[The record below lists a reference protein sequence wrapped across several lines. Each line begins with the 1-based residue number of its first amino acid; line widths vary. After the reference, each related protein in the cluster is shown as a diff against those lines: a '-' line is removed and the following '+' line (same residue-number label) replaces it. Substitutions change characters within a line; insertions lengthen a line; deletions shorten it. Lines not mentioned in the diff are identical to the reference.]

1 MSRASVHSQVTIPV
15 TVIISSNGTLPDNS
29 SVATVL
35 ELNPIEHLNLWLESL
50 VAYHRESG
58 LYLSS
63 RQALP
68 EDYNFREDLQGT
80 SVLIQD
86 IIQAMPSVV
95 ASSLQELPGSFSD
108 LADRSDAEI
117 RNLVRTHPVLRKELC
132 QLLEFWEF
140 LIRYQVIG
148 NCLSKNARLTRSE
161 FKAFT
166 SLLAREIS
174 RYCSSPCHQTL
185 LGRFHRSKIQ
195 YTILRDILLEIDLDG
210 IREELER
217 LFTQFFS
224 LLRVVGFFQRAMS
237 SGFQV
242 HKFNILLVYS
252 NYCCDRLL
260 QCLDRAFEYLDYCQP
275 DLAQGLAPVKF
286 GLRVEFRRI
295 FKREL
300 RQVETE
306 SRLEERFSQIE
317 NAIGLLKQTAEEA
330 FISLVH
336 HFNPDFIAEDLF
348 LDMRQRASDS
358 ARLRSDL
365 RLIYRKIVELTTAPQ
380 DPDSA
385 GLAQMLTEFRTGSMR
400 ALFYKDWQ
408 PFEKFGRDMET
419 TEPADIPFLLHRFE
433 VYVSTLLGEVSKRSV
448 LTKAITYPNT
458 GTLDR

>member
-1 MSRASVHSQVTIPV
+1 M
-15 TVIISSNGTLPDNS
+15 
-29 SVATVL
+29 ATVL
-35 ELNPIEHLNLWLESL
+35 ELNAVEHLNLWLESL
-50 VAYHRESG
+50 VVYHRESG

-63 RQALP
+63 REAFP
-68 EDYNFREDLQGT
+68 EDYNFREDLKGT

-86 IIQAMPSVV
+86 VIHSMPAVV
-95 ASSLQELPGSFSD
+95 ASNLEDLPGALSD
-108 LADRSDAEI
+108 ISDRSDAEI
-117 RNLVRTHPVLRKELC
+117 RNLIRNHSVLSRELSE
-132 QLLEFWEF
+132 LLELWEF
-140 LIRYQVIG
+140 LIRYHVIG
-148 NCLSKNARLTRSE
+148 GCLIKNPRLARSE
-161 FKAFT
+161 FKAYT

-174 RYCSSPCHQTL
+174 RYCSSSCHQTL
-185 LGRFHRSKIQ
+185 VVRFHRSKIH

-217 LFTQFFS
+217 LFSQFFT
-224 LLRVVGFFQRAMS
+224 LLGVVGFFQRAMS
-237 SGFQV
+237 SGFQL

-252 NYCCDRLL
+252 NYCCERLL
-260 QCLDRAFEYLDYCQP
+260 RCLDRSYEYLDYCQP

-300 RQVETE
+300 KQVETE

-348 LDMRQRASDS
+348 LDMRQRATDS
-358 ARLRSDL
+358 ARLQSDL
-365 RLIYRKIVELTTAPQ
+365 KLIYQKIVELVKAP
-380 DPDSA
+380 DNPDHT
-385 GLAQMLTEFRTGSMR
+385 GLAEMLAKFRAGSMR

-408 PFEKFGRDMET
+408 PFEKFSRDMEA
-419 TEPADIPFLLHRFE
+419 TEQAEIPFLLHRFE

-448 LTKAITYPNT
+448 LTKAITYPNRVAA
-458 GTLDR
+458 DR